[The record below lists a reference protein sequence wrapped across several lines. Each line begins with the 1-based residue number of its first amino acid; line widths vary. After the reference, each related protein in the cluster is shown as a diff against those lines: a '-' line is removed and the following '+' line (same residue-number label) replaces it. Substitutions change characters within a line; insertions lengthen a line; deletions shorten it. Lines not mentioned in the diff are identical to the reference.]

1 LLPVLLSFKGK
12 KVVIFGCGSV
22 GTRRAKKILKNGGMV
37 DIYSKEFS
45 EEIKSL
51 KDRCDNLNLIK
62 LDIEKLSDDELKKI
76 ITKYDFVIT
85 AIDPQINRKIVKIAL
100 SLDKFVNSS
109 TNEEEINFIIP
120 ACTEVDGVIFSIY
133 TGGKSPLIA
142 RNIRIIVENYLK
154 STDLEGIAKFRD
166 VLKEII
172 PNPKDRKKI
181 LEDLLKNEKFREDL
195 KNLIEKWV

>member
-1 LLPVLLSFKGK
+1 MLPVLLSFKGK

-22 GTRRAKKILKNGGMV
+22 GTRRAKKILKNGGIV
-37 DIYSKEFS
+37 DIYSMEFS

-62 LDIEKLSDDELKKI
+62 LDIKKLSDDELKKI

-85 AIDPQINRKIVKIAL
+85 AIDPQTNKKIVKIAL
-100 SLDKFVNSS
+100 SLNKFVNSS

-154 STDLEGIAKFRD
+154 SADLDGIAKFRD

-172 PNPKDRKKI
+172 PNSKDRKKI
-181 LEDLLKNEKFREDL
+181 LEDLLKNEEFREDL
-195 KNLIEKWV
+195 KNLIEKWI